1 MSPDDYGLII
11 GYRKCSKSCHKSIEI
26 HGLPPVIQ
34 SPWSFRFASGD
45 AKAKTEMSSENL
57 SVISPGNHGGLY
69 NYYIYIHIIHMIYI
83 HVILKLYIMYD
94 I

>member
-69 NYYIYIHIIHMIYI
+69 NYYIYTYNS
-83 HVILKLYIMYD
+83 YD
-94 I
+94 IHTCNIKIIYNV